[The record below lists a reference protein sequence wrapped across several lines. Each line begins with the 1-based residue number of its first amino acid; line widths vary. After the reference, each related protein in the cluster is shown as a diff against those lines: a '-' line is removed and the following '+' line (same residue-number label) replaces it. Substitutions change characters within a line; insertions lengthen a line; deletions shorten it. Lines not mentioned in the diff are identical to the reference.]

1 MVIMH
6 IYNTKLFSYMT
17 TSHRCL
23 VAVIT
28 ISPFELSHCKLNLGM
43 SCFNLA
49 YRLDLHECFYHQ
61 KAQLNTEKEGDKK
74 YWDVI
79 TEIETSK
86 VSS

>member
-6 IYNTKLFSYMT
+6 IYNTKLFSDIT

-28 ISPFELSHCKLNLGM
+28 LSLLELSHCKLNLGM
-43 SCFNLA
+43 CFLNLA

-61 KAQLNTEKEGDKK
+61 KAQLDTQKEGDKK